1 VLELRRLRVLREVAR
16 HGSISAAAAA
26 LNYTPS
32 AVSQQLAQLERE
44 VGVKLVERR
53 STGVVL
59 TRAGQVLVAHA
70 NAMLARASRAE
81 EELRQLADGSWG
93 RLRVGAF
100 ASAAAALMPE
110 AILAMRAAQPS
121 CAVELVEQDTP
132 ESVAELR
139 RGELDLGIIVL
150 DGHSS
155 TDDELE
161 ITPLL
166 GDRIDVL
173 LPAQHRLA
181 AAGSVSLE
189 DLRDDVWID
198 CSGSPVRFWMTARG
212 IEPNVIFNSDQHYVV
227 HALVAAQVAV
237 AFSPR
242 LTQPVLEE
250 GIVVKPIAPD
260 PPIRRVAI
268 AVRAENR
275 NAHAIVSLIDIVF
288 RIALSRDGSGV
299 VSRSERGSAQTIDTT
314 RTAAPTRAIAS
325 GR

>member
-1 VLELRRLRVLREVAR
+1 MLDLRRLRVLREVAR
-16 HGSISAAAAA
+16 HGSVSSAASA
-26 LNYTPS
+26 LSYSPS

-44 VGVKLVERR
+44 VGAKLVERR

-81 EELRQLADGSWG
+81 EELRQLAAGTWG

-100 ASAAAALMPE
+100 ASAAAALTPE
-110 AILAMRAAQPS
+110 AIVAMRAAEPS
-121 CAVELVEQDTP
+121 CAVELVEQDTSD
-132 ESVAELR
+132 SVAELR
-139 RGELDLGIIVL
+139 RGELDVGIIVL
-150 DGHSS
+150 NGDSP
-155 TDDELE
+155 TDDEELE

-166 GDRIDVL
+166 DDRIDVL
-173 LPAQHRLA
+173 LPAKHRLA
-181 AAGSVSLE
+181 GAASITLE
-189 DLRDDVWID
+189 DLRDEAWID

-242 LTQPVLEE
+242 LTQPVLEDAL
-250 GIVVKPIAPD
+250 VVKAVAPN

-268 AVRAENR
+268 AVRTENR
-275 NAHAIVSLIDIVF
+275 NAEAIASLIEILF

-299 VSRSERGSAQTIDTT
+299 VPRTNKSR
-314 RTAAPTRAIAS
+314 PTEPIL
-325 GR
+325 GRSR

>member
-1 VLELRRLRVLREVAR
+1 MLREVAR
-16 HGSISAAAAA
+16 QGSLSSAAAA
-26 LNYTPS
+26 LSYTPS

-81 EELRQLADGSWG
+81 EELRQLAAGSWG

-110 AILAMRAAQPS
+110 AIVAMRAAEPS
-121 CAVELVEQDTP
+121 CAVELVEQDTAD
-132 ESVAELR
+132 SVEELR
-139 RGELDLGIIVL
+139 RGELDLAIIVIN
-150 DGHSS
+150 GHK
-155 TDDELE
+155 TINDDELE

-166 GDRIDVL
+166 DDRIDVL
-173 LPAQHRLA
+173 LSATHPLA
-181 AAGSVSLE
+181 AAESVSLD
-189 DLRDDVWID
+189 DLSDDAWID

-212 IEPNVIFNSDQHYVV
+212 TEPNVIFNSDQHYVV
-227 HALVAAQVAV
+227 HALVAAQVAI

-242 LTQPVLEE
+242 LTQPVLED
-250 GIVVKPIAPD
+250 GLVVKPIAPN

-268 AVRAENR
+268 AVRTENR
-275 NAHAIVSLIDIVF
+275 YAETIASLIEILF
-288 RIALSRDGSGV
+288 RIAISRDGSGV
-299 VSRSERGSAQTIDTT
+299 VT
-314 RTAAPTRAIAS
+314 RRKKKRPTEPTMAS

>member
-1 VLELRRLRVLREVAR
+1 MLELRRLRVLREVAR
-16 HGSISAAAAA
+16 HGSISGAAAA
-26 LNYTPS
+26 LSYTPS

-81 EELRQLADGSWG
+81 EDLRQLAAGSWG

-100 ASAAAALMPE
+100 SSAAAALMPE
-110 AILAMRAAQPS
+110 AIVAMRAAEPS
-121 CAVELVEQDTP
+121 CAVELVEQETV
-132 ESVAELR
+132 ESIAELR
-139 RGELDLGIIVL
+139 RGELDLAIIVL
-150 DGHSS
+150 NGHSPNN
-155 TDDELE
+155 DDELE

-166 GDRIDVL
+166 DDRIDLL
-173 LPAQHRLA
+173 LPARHRLA
-181 AAGSVSLE
+181 GADSISLE
-189 DLRDDVWID
+189 DLRDDAWID
-198 CSGSPVRFWMTARG
+198 CAGSPVRFWMTAHG
-212 IEPNVIFNSDQHYVV
+212 IEPNVIFNSEQHYVV

-250 GIVVKPIAPD
+250 ALVVKPVAPN
-260 PPIRRVAI
+260 PPFRRVAI
-268 AVRAENR
+268 AVRIENR
-275 NAHAIVSLIDIVF
+275 QAEAIASLIEILF

-299 VSRSERGSAQTIDTT
+299 VARGDHSG
-314 RTAAPTRAIAS
+314 PTVAS
-325 GR
+325 SP